1 MNWFIVLG
9 IVAVILGM
17 YMLYLYFQNY
27 TTIAAN
33 LVNLNSANPSVSITN
48 NPTSYQYTVGAWVYV
63 NSWNNN
69 SVKPILAIPGQFN
82 LYLDATTPT
91 LYFDISQNCAVGG
104 NKPSPPMIV
113 TDNFPL
119 QRWTYVT
126 VVVDNYFVDMYIDGK
141 LLQSMKLNCMQSIPT
156 STNSAIYLGGSP
168 TIINDIMVT
177 KVYRWSYVLA
187 PQDLWKSYIVGNG
200 VSTSFSTYGMA
211 VDILKNNQVQN
222 QIRIF

>member
-1 MNWFIVLG
+1 MNWFIVIG

-17 YMLYLYFQNY
+17 YLLYLYFQNY
-27 TTIAAN
+27 TTVAAN
-33 LVNLNSANPSVSITN
+33 MVNLNNANPSVSITN
-48 NPTSYQYTVGAWVYV
+48 NPNSYQYTVGAWVYV

-69 SVKPILAIPGQFN
+69 QVKPVLAIPNQFN

-104 NKPSPPMIV
+104 AQASPPMIV

-141 LLQSMKLNCMQSIPT
+141 LLQSMKLNCMQSIPSTT
-156 STNSAIYLGGSP
+156 SAAIYLGGSP
-168 TIINDIMVT
+168 TVINDIMVT

-187 PQDLWKSYIVGNG
+187 PQDVWKSYVVGNG
-200 VSTSFSTYGMA
+200 VSTSFSSYGMA
-211 VDILKNNQVQN
+211 VDIMKNNQVQN